1 MRDTPMQ
8 EEISRVKR
16 DKDQANTNYSRIS
29 RIYDLIAGPF
39 EKRYRN
45 EGLRQLGVATGEQVL
60 EIGFGT
66 GQAIVTIAQA
76 VGGSGKVYGID
87 ISAGML
93 DVASRR
99 VGKAMFSQRVV
110 LKRDDAADLPF
121 KEDFFDAI
129 FICFTMEVFDT
140 PEIPAV
146 LQDCHKVLKEGGRL
160 CVVSLAKKEKSS
172 PTLTLYMLA
181 RRIFPG
187 YLDCRPIFVREAVE
201 DAGFQTMEVTEMSML
216 GLPVDIVLAQKSP
229 T

>member
-1 MRDTPMQ
+1 MQ

-16 DKDQANTNYSRIS
+16 DKDQASTNYSRMS
-29 RIYDLIAGPF
+29 RFYDLVAGNC
-39 EKRYRN
+39 EKKYRI
-45 EGLRQLGVATGEQVL
+45 EGLRQLGVTPGEQAL

-66 GQAIVTIAQA
+66 GQAIVSMAQS

-87 ISAGML
+87 ISEGML
-93 DVASRR
+93 NVASRR
-99 VGKAMFSQRVV
+99 VSKAKVSQRVV

-129 FICFTMEVFDT
+129 FVCFTLELFDT
-140 PEIPAV
+140 PEIPIV
-146 LQDCHKVLKEGGRL
+146 LRECMKVLKENGRI

-172 PTLTLYMLA
+172 PMAVLYMIA

-201 DAGFQTMEVTEMSML
+201 DAGFRTIECTEMSMW
-216 GLPVDIVLAQKSP
+216 GLPVDIVLTQKVP
-229 T
+229 DTA